1 MNLATTIE
9 HMLDALSDSMYESQL
24 TYRATLETPAEYE
37 MFCTICHVMQDT
49 HPSDT
54 DCSVGQIEHK
64 LREILSL
71 ETN

>member
-9 HMLDALSDSMYESQL
+9 HMLDTLSDSMYESQL

-37 MFCTICHVMQDT
+37 MFCTMCHVMQDT
-49 HPSDT
+49 HGIHT
-54 DCSVGQIEHK
+54 DCSVGQIEYK